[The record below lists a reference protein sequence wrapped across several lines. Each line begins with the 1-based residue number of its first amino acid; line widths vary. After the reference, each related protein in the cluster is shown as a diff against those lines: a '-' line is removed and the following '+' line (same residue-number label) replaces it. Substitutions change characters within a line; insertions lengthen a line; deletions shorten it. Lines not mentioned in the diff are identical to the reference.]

1 MVGRQ
6 AVWGQHSVVDALRAL
21 LSAALEDPSNQRFQV
36 LGDGILPLYPPPAV
50 YLTLMRQMRSHINA
64 CRPAALVR
72 CLLPKLSQCPRCSP
86 CLGRQIT
93 GTSVAV
99 HTLPP
104 SLHRR

>member
-1 MVGRQ
+1 MIGIQ

-64 CRPAALVR
+64 CPPAAPVR
-72 CLLPKLSQCPRCSP
+72 SLSPKPSHGSQVLCGILRAEVYPGCS
-86 CLGRQIT
+86 
-93 GTSVAV
+93 S
-99 HTLPP
+99 
-104 SLHRR
+104 